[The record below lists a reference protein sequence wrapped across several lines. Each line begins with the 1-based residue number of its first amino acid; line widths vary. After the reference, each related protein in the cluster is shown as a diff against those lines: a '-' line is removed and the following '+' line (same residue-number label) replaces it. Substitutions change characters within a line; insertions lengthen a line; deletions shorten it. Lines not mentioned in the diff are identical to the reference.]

1 MQQRARVELE
11 ILAALETYQ
20 WSRTAVL
27 YNFANHLHYSETYV
41 RRIMTD
47 LLEAG
52 VIERVA
58 GGVERG
64 KTRFIYRITQNV

>member
-1 MQQRARVELE
+1 MQNRTQVELE

-27 YNFANHLHYSETYV
+27 YNFANHLHYSEAYI
-41 RRIMTD
+41 RRIITD
-47 LLEAG
+47 LVEAG
-52 VIERVA
+52 VVQQVA
-58 GGVERG
+58 DGVEKG